1 VQAEPPASFD
11 ARTWIVLAVA
21 GAWLVLNLVVGVAPT
36 RKSSPSAAGFVAGDR
51 ALGLLLMYFI
61 TGATIFSA
69 FAFLGLPGMAARQ
82 GAAGYYILA
91 YGVLGFVPFYFLGPR
106 AARLGRA
113 HGFVTQAEMV
123 AARFGMRSLAGLI
136 AVVSLIAFVPYVALQ
151 IQGAGTILTAMTHG
165 ALPGWAGGLIVYAVV
180 TVYVTSSGLLGVGW
194 TNVLQGVLML
204 SLAWGLGLYLPHA
217 LYGGVGEMFE
227 RIATERPELLRA
239 PGLAAGG
246 KPWSWGEYSSNIVVS
261 SIGFSFWPHLFMKA
275 FTARD
280 DRTLRRTVVLYP
292 TFMLFLVPILLI
304 GFSAVLY
311 EPAAPSAEMT
321 LPHMLMRMDL
331 PAVLVGLFCA
341 GGLAAAMGGD
351 AISHAAASIGV
362 RDGLVTALGARLE
375 PERER
380 RLIRVGIVLV
390 MLASYVVAVWPGN
403 RIVPLL
409 LFAYG
414 PITQLAPAVVAALYA
429 RRATGPGVLAGLIAG
444 IAVNLTLV
452 AWRDLRPWDLH
463 PGICGLIVNVL
474 VLVVVS
480 RATSGRGERDDAWFL
495 VAGGTDPA
503 AGALRDLAR

>member
-1 VQAEPPASFD
+1 MQEPLPAAFD
-11 ARTWIVLAVA
+11 GRTLVVLGVA
-21 GAWLVLNLVVGVAPT
+21 AAYLVLCLVVGVAPT
-36 RKSSPSAAGFVAGDR
+36 RKSTASAAGFVAGDR
-51 ALGLLLMYFI
+51 ALGLVLMYFI

-123 AARFGMRSLAGLI
+123 AARFRMPALAGLFALI
-136 AVVSLIAFVPYVALQ
+136 SLIAFVPYVALQ
-151 IQGAGTILTAMTHG
+151 MQGAGVLLSAVT
-165 ALPGWAGGLIVYAVV
+165 GGLVPERLGGLFVYVVV
-180 TVYVTSSGLLGVGW
+180 TIYVTSSGLLGVGW

-204 SLAWGLGLYLPHA
+204 SLAWGLGLYLPNA

-227 RIATERPELLRA
+227 RLAAERPELLRA
-239 PGLAAGG
+239 PGLAPNGS
-246 KPWSWGEYSSNIVVS
+246 PWPWGEYSSNVVVS
-261 SIGFSFWPHLFMKA
+261 TIGFSFWPHLFMKA

-304 GFSAVLY
+304 GFAGALF
-311 EPAAPSAEMT
+311 EPAAARADLT

-331 PAVLVGLFCA
+331 PAVVVGLFCA

-351 AISHAAASIGV
+351 AISHAAASIAV
-362 RDGLVTALGARLE
+362 RDGLVTALGRRME

-380 RLIRVGIVLV
+380 RLIRIGIVLV
-390 MLASYVVAVWPGN
+390 MVASYVVAFWPGLS
-403 RIVPLL
+403 IVQLL

-414 PITQLAPAVVAALYA
+414 PITQLAPAVVATLCW
-429 RRATGPGVLAGLIAG
+429 RRATAPGLVSGLALGIACNLWFAAHMADQPWPIHPGLYGLVPNVLA
-444 IAVNLTLV
+444 
-452 AWRDLRPWDLH
+452 
-463 PGICGLIVNVL
+463 
-474 VLVVVS
+474 LVVVS
-480 RATSGRGERDDAWFL
+480 LLTRPRLTEADEFL
-495 VAGGTDPA
+495 AVAGSPSP
-503 AGALRDLAR
+503 R